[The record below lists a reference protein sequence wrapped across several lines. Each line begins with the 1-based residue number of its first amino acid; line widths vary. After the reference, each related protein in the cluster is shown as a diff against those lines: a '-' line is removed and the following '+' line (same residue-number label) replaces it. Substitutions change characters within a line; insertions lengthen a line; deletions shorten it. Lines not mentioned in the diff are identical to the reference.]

1 MEKGRDDMEKK
12 LKRLV
17 AILMAVTLIIGN
29 LDISL
34 VKTVFADEISNY
46 FTIYYHED
54 MDSEASSIISH
65 VEYGVTTKT
74 LTATDLGY
82 SRSGKLLRGWYVRRQ
97 YDGKW
102 AYTLDGNTV
111 IWATECPEGGYLCLY
126 TSGTHVAKTVPAG
139 TVVHFYGVWVE
150 KQLHN
155 QVS

>member
-17 AILMAVTLIIGN
+17 AILMAVTLLIGN

-82 SRSGKLLRGWYVRRQ
+82 LRIM
-97 YDGKW
+97 D
-102 AYTLDGNTV
+102 
-111 IWATECPEGGYLCLY
+111 
-126 TSGTHVAKTVPAG
+126 
-139 TVVHFYGVWVE
+139 
-150 KQLHN
+150 
-155 QVS
+155 

>member
-65 VEYGVTTKT
+65 V
-74 LTATDLGY
+74 A
-82 SRSGKLLRGWYVRRQ
+82 
-97 YDGKW
+97 
-102 AYTLDGNTV
+102 
-111 IWATECPEGGYLCLY
+111 I
-126 TSGTHVAKTVPAG
+126 
-139 TVVHFYGVWVE
+139 
-150 KQLHN
+150 
-155 QVS
+155 